1 MTSDETKRKLR
12 EMRLN
17 AMVEILEVQ
26 EQQPEYQ
33 QMDFED
39 KFELI
44 VDGAYARQQ
53 SNKLSRL
60 LHSADFPSI
69 EPALAEIDYLPD
81 RKLDRKLIQKLA
93 TGNYIREHHNII
105 LMGASGNGKTWLAN
119 ALGIEACRQ
128 FYKVKYVRLPEL
140 LDDLAV
146 AKHEA
151 NGNFHKILA
160 RYKKVDVLII
170 DEWLLTELSLEQ
182 STYVLELVESR
193 LHQSSTIYCS
203 QFAPDGWHN
212 KLGNPQIADAILDRI
227 IHDAYP
233 ILIQGDK
240 SMLER
245 YGLRGDSV

>member
-1 MTSDETKRKLR
+1 MTSNETKRKLR

-17 AMVEILEVQ
+17 AMVEILEIQ

-69 EPALAEIDYLPD
+69 EPALAEVDYLPD

-93 TGNYIREHHNII
+93 TGSYIREHHNII

-151 NGNFHKILA
+151 NGNFHKILT
-160 RYKKVDVLII
+160 RYKKVARFII
-170 DEWLLTELSLEQ
+170 
-182 STYVLELVESR
+182 
-193 LHQSSTIYCS
+193 
-203 QFAPDGWHN
+203 
-212 KLGNPQIADAILDRI
+212 KLAN
-227 IHDAYP
+227 
-233 ILIQGDK
+233 
-240 SMLER
+240 
-245 YGLRGDSV
+245 